1 MGETLPWLVVLLV
14 RSPHHLFLPWRL
26 NMELLTW
33 LHIDIHIRMH
43 VPVCIYRFLWWGH
56 CQIEIELS
64 QQQPKC
70 NLITRAV
77 GVGPRLPNVAGP
89 GVSKGR
95 CSQPGLGAFAVCSV
109 WAHPHSPKNQR
120 SRLRPRHQYFFKPP
134 LLILL

>member
-1 MGETLPWLVVLLV
+1 MD
-14 RSPHHLFLPWRL
+14 S
-26 NMELLTW
+26 LTW

-43 VPVCIYRFLWWGH
+43 IPVCIYRFLWWGH

-95 CSQPGLGAFAVCSV
+95 RSQPGLGVLLCVVSG
-109 WAHPHSPKNQR
+109 PTTPTPPKI
-120 SRLRPRHQYFFKPP
+120 SGPG
-134 LLILL
+134 